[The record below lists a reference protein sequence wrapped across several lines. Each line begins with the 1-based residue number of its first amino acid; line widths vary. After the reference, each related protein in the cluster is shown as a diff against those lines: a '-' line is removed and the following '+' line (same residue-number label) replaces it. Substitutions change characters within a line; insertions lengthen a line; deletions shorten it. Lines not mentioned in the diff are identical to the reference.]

1 MVTYVLRLRGAGGQR
16 GGAPQLVLRPRAKID
31 MGTDSP
37 DALHNMTG
45 RNMKRRGKET
55 GYSEKD
61 ISFFWG
67 PKFKFDGSRVGA
79 LLGRRQSCLNRG
91 AWGSLKR
98 DLSLREH

>member
-1 MVTYVLRLRGAGGQR
+1 MLRLRGAGGQR

-61 ISFFWG
+61 ISFF
-67 PKFKFDGSRVGA
+67 GA
-79 LLGRRQSCLNRG
+79 PSSNSMAL
-91 AWGSLKR
+91 AWVRCWVEDKVA
-98 DLSLREH
+98 